1 MPERE
6 KGENMPNKIVV
17 IKSTENSGKTTTIW
31 LTFLELI
38 GMGAT
43 VISFSNTY
51 NGPNRTIPSAIPA
64 TPYDFVAEVLFNNKR
79 IVIISHG
86 DVPKDVNSE
95 LQNVLPTNPD
105 FIICASRSQSRT
117 GSTWDLFKTVYTNTM
132 YERVCFWSEF
142 TTNPMFKLSV
152 KQPTVEAIIKYIS

>member
-1 MPERE
+1 
-6 KGENMPNKIVV
+6 MPNKIVV

-38 GMGAT
+38 RMGAT
-43 VISFSNTY
+43 VLSFSNTY

-86 DVPKDVNSE
+86 DVPKDVNRE

-105 FIICASRSQSRT
+105 FIICTSRSQSRT

-152 KQPTVEAIIKYIS
+152 KQSTVEAIIKYIS